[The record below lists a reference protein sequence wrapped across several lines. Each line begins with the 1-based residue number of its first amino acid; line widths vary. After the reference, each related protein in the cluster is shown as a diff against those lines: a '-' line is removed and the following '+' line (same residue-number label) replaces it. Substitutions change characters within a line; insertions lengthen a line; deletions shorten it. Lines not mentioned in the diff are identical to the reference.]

1 MRNALDSS
9 HHEGDALS
17 LPKRHQG
24 HEGDKKSPFVYFVS
38 FVLNILSPENIWA
51 IVLFLVAVALIVLT
65 TDDSPNWIY
74 QGF

>member
-1 MRNALDSS
+1 
-9 HHEGDALS
+9 
-17 LPKRHQG
+17 
-24 HEGDKKSPFVYFVS
+24 VYFVS
-38 FVLNILSPENIWA
+38 FVVKVFSRENLWA

>member
-1 MRNALDSS
+1 MRNALNPLN
-9 HHEGDALS
+9 HKGQ
-17 LPKRHQG
+17 QG

-38 FVLNILSPENIWA
+38 LVVKVFSRENVWA
-51 IVLFLVAVALIVLT
+51 IVLFLIAVALIVLT

>member
-1 MRNALDSS
+1 MRNALNSS
-9 HHEGDALS
+9 H
-17 LPKRHQG
+17 

-38 FVLNILSPENIWA
+38 LVVRVFSRENVWA
-51 IVLFLVAVALIVLT
+51 ILLFLIAVALIVLT

>member
-1 MRNALDSS
+1 MRHALDSS
-9 HHEGDALS
+9 HHEG
-17 LPKRHQG
+17 HQG

-38 FVLNILSPENIWA
+38 FVVKIFSPENIWA
-51 IVLFLVAVALIVLT
+51 FVLFLIVVALIVLT

>member
-1 MRNALDSS
+1 MWNALDSS
-9 HHEGDALS
+9 HHEG
-17 LPKRHQG
+17 HQG

-38 FVLNILSPENIWA
+38 LVVKVFSRENVWA
-51 IVLFLVAVALIVLT
+51 LVLFLVAVALIVLT